1 LRQKELH
8 YIDRRLKQIMNNL
21 LPFGGLVVV
30 LAGDPA
36 QLPPVQGNCLWS
48 YKCKNSSD
56 DSFGYLLYGCFETAM
71 KLIVNERLDHDDADA
86 IRFEEFLLR
95 LRNGYCTQED
105 WEYIRDIASRDTVS
119 REKWKPFEGDD
130 VIHLYSTNKE
140 VNERNIECSQ
150 RVGIPIVR
158 IDAEYTGDGRKAS
171 AIQANELERTK
182 CMAKCWTLQRCDR
195 ICC

>member
-36 QLPPVQGNCLWS
+36 QLPPVQGNCLWNK
-48 YKCKNSSD
+48 KCKNSSD

-71 KLIVNERLDHDDADA
+71 KLIVNERLDHNDADA

-95 LRNGYCTQED
+95 
-105 WEYIRDIASRDTVS
+105 
-119 REKWKPFEGDD
+119 
-130 VIHLYSTNKE
+130 
-140 VNERNIECSQ
+140 VNERNIECLQ
-150 RVGIPIVR
+150 RVGNPIVR
-158 IDAEYTGDGRKAS
+158 IDAEHTGDGRKAS
-171 AIQANELERTK
+171 ANQANGLERKAFLYKGAFVFLTK
-182 CMAKCWTLQRCDR
+182 NVLQSAGLCNGVTGYVVELIFSKDDLLLAYQNA
-195 ICC
+195 